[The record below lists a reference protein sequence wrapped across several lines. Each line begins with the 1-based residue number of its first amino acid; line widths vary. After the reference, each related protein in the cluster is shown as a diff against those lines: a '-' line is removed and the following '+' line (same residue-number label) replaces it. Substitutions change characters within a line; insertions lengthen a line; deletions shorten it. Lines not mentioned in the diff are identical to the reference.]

1 MSFDDLLF
9 LAKGLVKGWNKGKL
23 EKKIKELAHVAIDGR
38 IKIAELEEKN
48 REQADEIRRLKGE
61 KPKPNIKPTNTKD
74 LNPPTKKD
82 HQKKSKKDTIE
93 IDEKIILDV
102 DKEDRPKDAKFI
114 GTREITIQDMIIKRH
129 NIQFVINRYWSN
141 ELGRTIEGEI
151 PPEFKGNQFGPTLRS
166 FIIYE
171 YYKNRVTHK
180 KIVSMLFD
188 WGIEISEGTVNSIL
202 NEPSQIFAE
211 DLQSARSAALKKCSQ
226 VHIDD
231 SGAKFNGLNYH
242 TFVVSNKFYTS
253 YTTGPEKNRWSA
265 VGAILGS
272 RQQFIINQD
281 AVTFIAERLKKPQ
294 ITNFFSKIKS
304 EKVYDREELEKI
316 FEYPVFSDL
325 EKKQRD
331 FIRTGCAV
339 GAMKSKTLGPPV
351 NFIIS
356 DDAANFVSLV
366 NNHQLCWVHEIRKYK
381 LCEVFKRIESETL
394 EKLVS
399 EWRSFYKLLLD
410 FKNNHGRDLRIK
422 IRSEFNRICSIKTLV
437 RPLDEQLR
445 RTRENK
451 EGLLLFL
458 KYPQLPL
465 HNNQAEGD
473 IRERVIKRKISLQNR
488 SLEGM
493 RAWDLMLSLASTC
506 RKIKLSFWRYLEDR
520 ISMRESIPYLGKIVN
535 SL

>member
-1 MSFDDLLF
+1 MAIDDLLN
-9 LAKGLVKGWNKGKL
+9 LAKGFLDGWNNGKLKRTLKRTAQVAVDKTIESAEL
-23 EKKIKELAHVAIDGR
+23 EKKVRD
-38 IKIAELEEKN
+38 LE
-48 REQADEIRRLKGE
+48 DEIRRLKGE

-74 LNPPTKKD
+74 LNPPLKKD
-82 HQKKSKKDTIE
+82 HQKKSKNENIEVDETIT
-93 IDEKIILDV
+93 LDV
-102 DKEDRPKDAKFI
+102 DKETLPKDAKFI
-114 GTREITIQDMIIKRH
+114 GTREVTIQDMIIKRH
-129 NIQFVINRYWSN
+129 NIQFVIKRYWSA
-141 ELGRTIEGEI
+141 ELGRTIEGEV
-151 PPEFKGNQFGPTLRS
+151 PAEFKGSQFGPTLRS

-171 YYKNRVTHK
+171 YYKNRVPHQ
-180 KIVSMLFD
+180 KIVNMLSD
-188 WGIEISEGTVNSIL
+188 WKIEISEGTVSNIL
-202 NEPSQIFAE
+202 NEPSNVFAE
-211 DLQSARSAALKKCSQ
+211 DLLSARSAALKRCSQ

-231 SGAKFNGLNYH
+231 SGAKFNGLAYH

-253 YTTGPEKNRWSA
+253 YATGPEKNRWSA
-265 VGAILGS
+265 VGAILGG
-272 RQQFIINQD
+272 RQQFLINQD
-281 AVTFIAERLKKPQ
+281 AVTFVAERLKKPM
-294 ITNFFSKIKS
+294 ITNFLSKIKS
-304 EKVYDREELEKI
+304 EKVYNREELEKI
-316 FEYPVFSDL
+316 FEDPVFSEL
-325 EKKQRD
+325 EKKQLD
-331 FIRTGCAV
+331 YIRTGCAV
-339 GAMKSKTLGPPV
+339 GVMKSKTIGPTV

-366 NNHQLCWVHEIRKYK
+366 KNHQLCWVHEIRKYK

-394 EKLVS
+394 ERLVS

-410 FKNNHGRDLRIK
+410 FKNNQTRDLRHK

-488 SLEGM
+488 SLAGM
-493 RAWDLMLSLASTC
+493 KAWDLMLSLASTC
-506 RKIKLSFWRYLEDR
+506 RKINLSFWKYLEDR
-520 ISMRESIPYLGKIVN
+520 ISMKESIPYLGKLVN